1 MVPQPGLPPLGRFP
15 QFSAFDEVG
24 NSLTGHWGRKQQK
37 PTKVGLFPFKPLA
50 VALLCLSATVN
61 KTHMVPSSLITSET
75 QRRATAYQW
84 FEELRNAYDSN
95 NVV

>member
-1 MVPQPGLPPLGRFP
+1 MFVGRDYQLELLSSVWAKDSPPLGRFP

-24 NSLTGHWGRKQQK
+24 DPLTEHWGRKQQK

-61 KTHMVPSSLITSET
+61 KIHLVP
-75 QRRATAYQW
+75 
-84 FEELRNAYDSN
+84 
-95 NVV
+95 

>member
-1 MVPQPGLPPLGRFP
+1 MQPQLGLPALGRFP
-15 QFSAFDEVG
+15 QFSAIADVCDTLTEVEAE
-24 NSLTGHWGRKQQK
+24 NSRNRPNMAFFLL
-37 PTKVGLFPFKPLA
+37 PPSA
-50 VALLCLSATVN
+50 VALLRLSVTVN
-61 KTHMVPSSLITSET
+61 KVHMVPSSLITSET